1 LIHVDILADVLGIV
15 YINGVSWGLWTDP
28 MGSPACNPQINGDK
42 LIAIHNTYDSS
53 NRPKLTLRGYEKRYP
68 KICQSIDFNIMNNE
82 LG

>member
-1 LIHVDILADVLGIV
+1 MIHVDILADVLGIV

-53 NRPKLTLRGYEKRYP
+53 NRPKLTLGGYEKRYP
-68 KICQSIDFNIMNNE
+68 KICQSIDFNIMN
-82 LG
+82 